1 MSNFKIIT
9 GYIPGIIGR
18 VTQLHADY
26 YSKQWNFS
34 QYFEAKVASELS
46 NFICNL
52 NENDDC
58 VWSLVKNGIIEGS
71 ITIDSSS
78 ENRNTAHLRWFIV
91 SEDLEGCGA
100 GNILME
106 KAMSFC
112 TLKEFYRVYLW
123 TFQGLE
129 TARHLYEK
137 YGFNLTEESKGNQW
151 GTSVIEQKFEVSI

>member
-46 NFICNL
+46 NFIRNL
-52 NENDDC
+52 NEKDDC
-58 VWSLVKNGIIEGS
+58 VWSLVKNGNIEGS
-71 ITIDSSS
+71 IIIDGSS
-78 ENRNTAHLRWFIV
+78 ENENTAHLRWFIV
-91 SEDLEGCGA
+91 SDGLKGCGA

-106 KAMSFC
+106 KALSFC
-112 TLKEFYRVYLW
+112 TLQEFNSVYLW

-129 TARHLYEK
+129 SARHLYEK
-137 YGFNLTEESKGNQW
+137 YGFNLIKESKGNQW
-151 GTSVIEQKFEVSI
+151 GTSVIEQKFEASI